1 MERDRSIKFSIVIPF
16 YNTKEEYLNEC
27 IDREIKQSYDNVEI
41 LLINDGSDLEYSN
54 LPRDKRIRLFNE
66 KHVGVSHARNVGICE
81 SNGDYILFVDSD
93 DKLCQ
98 NACIMFKN
106 IIALNNPIDIILS
119 RNYIN
124 DSEHINSCGFSES
137 KFLTDKRELLKSI
150 LVKNNSSFSSVDTPW
165 AKVYRRDFLVK
176 NNLFFNE
183 NLTNGEDGIFNYE
196 AFLNADSIYYL
207 NAPTYIYRINDNSV
221 CNTFSTDLDARFIR
235 LITEYEKMFKKYNI
249 CDENFNVFSIRILDR
264 LLRKFYSFLSSDD
277 FNKKIY
283 EHYDFFEK
291 YYKDY
296 YSDFVTD
303 YFKKRISLEHLK
315 IKR

>member
-1 MERDRSIKFSIVIPF
+1 MNKRTIELSGHIIDSLTL
-16 YNTKEEYLNEC
+16 TKTMGIIMDKGGEFDILE
-27 IDREIKQSYDNVEI
+27 IDVGRKKSDKSYAKIE
-41 LLINDGSDLEYSN
+41 
-54 LPRDKRIRLFNE
+54 
-66 KHVGVSHARNVGICE
+66 VSA
-81 SNGDYILFVDSD
+81 DS
-93 DKLCQ
+93 
-98 NACIMFKN
+98 
-106 IIALNNPIDIILS
+106 P
-119 RNYIN
+119 
-124 DSEHINSCGFSES
+124 
-137 KFLTDKRELLKSI
+137 ELLKSI